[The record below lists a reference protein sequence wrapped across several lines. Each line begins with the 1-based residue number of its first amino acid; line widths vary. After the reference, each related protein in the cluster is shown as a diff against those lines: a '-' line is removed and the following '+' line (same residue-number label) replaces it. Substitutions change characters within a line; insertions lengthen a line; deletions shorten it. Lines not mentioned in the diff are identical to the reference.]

1 MPSPTISYWQLIR
14 LPNVLALLS
23 ATCLSRLAGRMF
35 MIVIVFHAL
44 AVFGSPSLAGWIGFA
59 AMAPG
64 LVVSPLAG
72 AFLDRAGA
80 ARGIVVDLAFSAALV
95 LALAICVRLGWAS
108 PPVIILL
115 AAIFALTSP
124 LSAAGVRVLLPRL
137 VPSPVLDRANA
148 LDTTVHA
155 VVDVIGPS
163 VAGALVGFAGSIV
176 AFAVIAIAYAAATIC
191 IVLVQG
197 APPRPPRSR
206 PLLGQAVEALVYV
219 FRDKLLRGLAIGYAL
234 NNFVWG
240 VLVVAV
246 PVFVA
251 RQFDAG
257 IWESVSGLLWAGMGA
272 ASAIGALAAGQFR
285 LLGREKRVMTIC
297 MIATALA
304 VWPVAAIFG
313 IFGLGVGL
321 ALTGLLAGPIDV
333 GLLTL
338 RQRRTDPD
346 RLGRVLAV
354 SMSINTVGFPI
365 GTALGGMLVAWSLQ
379 SAFFAAALAS
389 LLGALMTYAL
399 VPADDQATTS

>member
-1 MPSPTISYWQLIR
+1 MISPTISYWQLIR

-23 ATCLSRLAGRMF
+23 ATGLSRLAGRMF

-44 AVFGSPSLAGWIGFA
+44 AVFGSPSLAGWIAFA
-59 AMAPG
+59 AIAPG

-80 ARGIVVDLAFSAALV
+80 ARGVVVDLAVSSGLV
-95 LALAICVRLGWAS
+95 LALAVWIGVGWAS
-108 PPVIILL
+108 PSVVLLL
-115 AAIFALTSP
+115 AAVFALTSP
-124 LSAAGVRVLLPRL
+124 LGAAGVRVLLPRL
-137 VPSPVLDRANA
+137 VPSQVLDRANA
-148 LDTTVHA
+148 LDTA
-155 VVDVIGPS
+155 VDAVAEVIGPS
-163 VAGALVGFAGSIV
+163 VAGALVGLAGSIA
-176 AFAVIAIAYAAATIC
+176 AFAVIAIAYAGATIC
-191 IVLVQG
+191 ILLVQG
-197 APPRPPRSR
+197 AAPRPLLSR
-206 PLLGQAVEALVYV
+206 PLFGQAVEALVYV
-219 FRDKLLRGLAIGYAL
+219 FRGKLLRGLAIGYAL

-257 IWESVSGLLWAGMGA
+257 TWESVSGLLWACMGA
-272 ASAIGALAAGQFR
+272 ATGIGALAAGQFR

-297 MIATALA
+297 MIATAFA
-304 VWPVAAIFG
+304 VWPVAAVFG

-321 ALTGLLAGPIDV
+321 VLTGLLAGPIDV

-346 RLGRVLAV
+346 RLGRLLAV
-354 SMSINTVGFPI
+354 SMSVNTAGFPI

-379 SAFFAAALAS
+379 SAFIAAALAS
-389 LLGALMTYAL
+389 LLGALTTYAL
-399 VPADDQATTS
+399 VPADDQDMAS